1 VRRLA
6 VLSFH
11 TSPLVQPGTG
21 DSGGMNVYVR
31 ELVSA
36 LAQAGVPCDVYTRR
50 WASDLPTEVLVEPG
64 FRVVHVDAGPAAEVA
79 KESLPS
85 LVPAFSAGVID
96 AIRSGDGDTD
106 ALHAN
111 YWLSGVA
118 GHAIKHELELPL
130 VSTFHTLARV
140 KVEVDEVESAERV
153 AAEADV
159 IRCSDAIL
167 ASCAEEA
174 EDLRRHYDAPLERI
188 EIVPP
193 GVDHA
198 FFSPGDRDGAR
209 AALGWSRRGAG
220 ESPRSW
226 RMSDVGGRNAVQHPV
241 LLFVGRIQ
249 PLKGLDV
256 AVAALAQLARDDA
269 ELVVVGGPSGL
280 SGPEELARVHAL
292 ADDLGVRE
300 RIRFVPPQ
308 PHHLLSTWYRA
319 ADLVL
324 VPSRSESFGLVA
336 LEAAA
341 CGTPVVASDVG
352 GLRTIVA
359 DGRTGF
365 LVEPRDPSAFAVA
378 VDRLLADPALAEA
391 MGAAGAE
398 RSRDFTWSTAAARLR
413 RLYTDLTSRT
423 LVECQ

>member
-1 VRRLA
+1 
-6 VLSFH
+6 
-11 TSPLVQPGTG
+11 
-21 DSGGMNVYVR
+21 MNVYVR

-36 LAQAGVPCDVYTRR
+36 LAQAGVACDVYTRR
-50 WASDLPTEVLVEPG
+50 WAAELPAEVAVEPG
-64 FRVVHVDAGPAAEVA
+64 FRVVHVDAGPPEEIV
-79 KESLPS
+79 KEDLPA
-85 LVPAFSAGVID
+85 LVPAFTAGVID
-96 AIRSGDGDTD
+96 AIRQQGDTD
-106 ALHAN
+106 AIHAN

-140 KVEVDEVESAERV
+140 KVEVDEQESAERV
-153 AAEADV
+153 RAEADV

-167 ASCAEEA
+167 ANCEEEA
-174 EDLRRHYDAPLERI
+174 DDLRRHYDAPAERI

-209 AALGWSRRGAG
+209 AALGLGPAG
-220 ESPRSW
+220 RYSEL
-226 RMSDVGGRNAVQHPV
+226 GGRDAVQHPV

-256 AVAALAQLARDDA
+256 AIGALAQLARDDA

-280 SGPEELARVHAL
+280 AGPAELARVQAL
-292 ADDLGVRE
+292 ADDLGVRG

-319 ADLVL
+319 ADVVL
-324 VPSRSESFGLVA
+324 VPSRAESFGLVA

-341 CGTPVVASDVG
+341 CGAPVVASDVG
-352 GLRTIVA
+352 GLRTIVD
-359 DGRTGF
+359 DGHTGF
-365 LVEPRDPSAFAVA
+365 LVDSRDPSAFAVA
-378 VDRLLADPALAEA
+378 VDKLLADPALAAA

-398 RSRDFTWSTAAARLR
+398 RAGAFTWSTAAARLR
-413 RLYTDLTSRT
+413 RLYADLTSRA
-423 LVECQ
+423 LVECR